1 MTRGPTI
8 ADADLE
14 RDPARQASDGDHPH
28 GEPVAPRWRRPDP
41 GLIGVALLALVAAGA
56 VLVVNAAHNQ
66 GRIVPPLDDVYIHL
80 QYARQIGLGEFLRY
94 QEGAPRTTGASSL
107 LYVLLLGVAS
117 VVVPSSL
124 LLYAAVA
131 FGVACFVATVVLVAL
146 LGRELASRTTGL
158 VAAGLTALCGPLLWG
173 VTSGMEVGLAAVLA
187 TATLYAF
194 VREQPTARFRLT
206 PLLAVPLVLTRP
218 EGLVLVVAI
227 VVGAAVTL
235 YRRRPAGIVG
245 NAVLLA
251 VPLAAALAQTLLY
264 RLLTGSAENSG
275 VTAKSWFSRPLGSP
289 LEVADRIVD
298 TARTLLELIGGVT
311 TVEVAGPGVAL
322 LAALGL
328 AWLAFGVPGR
338 RVVAGVV
345 ALGLAG
351 VLFAVSTL
359 HTALWHDG
367 RYLQPFL
374 PVVLLL
380 AVLGVRAV
388 ARSARDARTGRVLG
402 VGLVGVLTA
411 FALVSTPTWALRQGE
426 QAAGIR
432 ESAVS
437 VAQWIRGNTPPD
449 AVVAVNDVGAVAW
462 FSDRRVVDLVGLTTP
477 GFARA
482 ALDGSGAMYEVLAHL
497 PPEQRPTHFS
507 IFDETGLVPVGELRD
522 ARLLGDEPLTS
533 FDLKS
538 PVREGDP
545 FGGICQT
552 AGGCEVISVWRAD
565 WSHIGS
571 GDVPDYAV
579 PGRIVDRVNVGDL
592 ADEAAHGYGVDR
604 ALVGVSDRSEVRNQ
618 SEAGRVVVDSGRHVV
633 GGEHFVL
640 RGLTPG
646 RPVTLT
652 GRVDA
657 REPVRD
663 RNTSA
668 GVVAVAADGRGVG
681 DWEFGT
687 VVPGFAPGT
696 EHAWAQSSFTIPGE
710 AVTSSELAVTLG
722 PQQPFLAPYPDY
734 RSFSYWASQ

>member
-8 ADADLE
+8 ADADAE
-14 RDPARQASDGDHPH
+14 RDPARHDVAADHPH
-28 GEPVAPRWRRPDP
+28 GEPVQPHWRRPDP
-41 GLIGVALLALVAAGA
+41 GLVGVALLALVAAGA

-107 LYVLLLGVAS
+107 LYVLLLGAAS
-117 VVVPSSL
+117 VVVPSGL

-131 FGVACFVATVVLVAL
+131 FGVVCFVATVVLVAL

-173 VTSGMEVGLAAVLA
+173 VTSGMEVGLAAALA
-187 TATLYAF
+187 AATLYAF

-245 NAVLLA
+245 DAVLLA
-251 VPLAAALAQTLLY
+251 LPLLAALAQTLLY

-289 LEVADRIVD
+289 LEVADRIAD
-298 TARTLLELIGGVT
+298 TARTLLELIGGVSS
-311 TVEVAGPGVAL
+311 VQVAGPGVAL

-328 AWLAFGVPGR
+328 AWLAFAAGR

-351 VLFAVSTL
+351 VLLAVSTL
-359 HTALWHDG
+359 QTALWHDG

-380 AVLGVRAV
+380 AVLGVCAV
-388 ARSARDARTGRVLG
+388 ARAARDARTGRVLG

-477 GFARA
+477 GFARP
-482 ALDGSGAMYEVLAHL
+482 ALDGSGALYEVLAHL

-507 IFDETGLVPVGELRD
+507 IFDETALLPVGELQG
-522 ARLLGDEPLTS
+522 AQLLGDEPLTS

-538 PVREGDP
+538 PVRDGGP

-552 AGGCEVISVWRAD
+552 AGGCSVISVWRAD
-565 WSHIGS
+565 WSHVGS
-571 GDVPDYAV
+571 GDLPDYAV

-604 ALVGVSDRSEVRNQ
+604 ALVGVSDRSEVRTQ
-618 SEAGRVVVDSGRHVV
+618 RETGRVVVDSGRHVV

-668 GVVAVAADGRGVG
+668 GVVSVAADGRGVG

-687 VVPGFAPGT
+687 VVPGFPPGS
-696 EHAWAQSSFTIPGE
+696 EHAWAQSSFTIPAE
-710 AVTSSELAVTLG
+710 AVTAPELTVTLG
-722 PQQPFLAPYPDY
+722 PQRPFLAPYPDY